1 MSTAPTSQLEPRDLA
16 MAFAT
21 TPHRGAARVCK
32 VGATNFR
39 AFRKIEFQPGRL
51 AAIVGPNASGKT
63 TVLDIFRFLSDSLRF
78 GLHTALERRGGIQA
92 VRHISPTRPR
102 NCSVWIELEYDDGYT
117 ASYKFQLSAEAG
129 GGYRVAAESCSL
141 HHYHTLLARLT
152 LKEGQ
157 VTDQKSSLFGPS
169 FIPQNASI
177 GIEHTALALPVLGLI
192 PELSP
197 VINTIRDLR
206 TYAIIP
212 DKLRDLQDPDEGSEL
227 APDGS
232 NAASVLRHLDGAA
245 RQELMEMLAFVVP
258 GVLSVADVSHGNK
271 LTLTFTQRAAN
282 SKKNTFEALQMSD
295 GTLRLLGILLAV
307 YQADRPG
314 FIAIEEP
321 EATIHVAALDAL
333 IQVLKARADKTQILL
348 TTHSPEVLD
357 AIDVD
362 SIYLVV
368 SRPGYSELVSISESS
383 RRAVHDAL
391 FTPGEL
397 MRSGALETAH

>member
-1 MSTAPTSQLEPRDLA
+1 MSRDVRDLA
-16 MAFAT
+16 MTFAT
-21 TPHRGAARVCK
+21 TPDRGTARVCK
-32 VGATNFR
+32 VGATNFP
-39 AFRKIEFQPGRL
+39 AFRKVELQPSPL
-51 AAIVGPNASGKT
+51 TAIVGPNASGKT
-63 TVLDIFRFLSDSLRF
+63 TVLDIFRFMSDSLRF

-102 NCSVWIELEYDDGYT
+102 NCSVWIELEYDGEYR
-117 ASYKFQLSAEAG
+117 ASYRFQLSAEAG
-129 GGYRVAAESCSL
+129 GSYRVATESCHL
-141 HHYHTLLARLT
+141 YHCQTPLATLV
-152 LKEGQ
+152 LKDGKI
-157 VTDQKSSLFGPS
+157 TDQKSSLFGPN

-177 GIEHTALALPVLGLI
+177 GIEPTALALPVLGLI

-206 TYAIIP
+206 TYSIVP
-212 DKLRDLQDPDEGSEL
+212 DKLRDLQEPDEGSEL

-232 NAASVLRHLDGAA
+232 NAASVLRHLDVTA

-258 GVLSVADVSHGNK
+258 GILGVADVSHGNK

-282 SKKNTFEALQMSD
+282 GKKNTFEALQMSD

-333 IQVLKARADKTQILL
+333 IQVLKARADKIQILL

-362 SIYLVV
+362 SIYLVE
-368 SRPGYSELVSISESS
+368 SKPGYAELVPISESS

-397 MRSGALETAH
+397 MRSGALETAR

>member
-1 MSTAPTSQLEPRDLA
+1 MSIHPESPDRRELA
-16 MAFAT
+16 MTFAT
-21 TPHRGAARVCK
+21 TPHRGAARVCR
-32 VGATNFR
+32 VGAANFR
-39 AFRKIEFQPGRL
+39 AFRKVELRPGRL

-63 TVLDIFRFLSDSLRF
+63 TVLDIFRFLSESLRF
-78 GLHTALERRGGIQA
+78 GLYTALERRGGIQA

-102 NCSVWIELEYDDGYT
+102 NCSIWIDLEYDGDYS
-117 ASYKFQLSAEAG
+117 ASYRFQLSAEAG
-129 GGYRVAAESCSL
+129 GGYRVATESCHL
-141 HHYHTLLARLT
+141 HHRQTSLATLV
-152 LKEGQ
+152 LKDGQ
-157 VTDQKSSLFGPS
+157 VTEQRSSLFGPN
-169 FIPQNASI
+169 FIPANASI
-177 GIEHTALALPVLGLI
+177 GIERSALALPVLGLI

-197 VINTIRDLR
+197 IIDTIRDLR
-206 TYAIIP
+206 TYSIVP

-232 NAASVLRHLDGAA
+232 NAASVLRHLDPTA
-245 RQELMEMLAFVVP
+245 RGELMEMLSFVVP
-258 GVLSVADVSHGNK
+258 GVLGVADVSHGNK

-282 SKKNTFEALQMSD
+282 GKKNTFEALQMSD

-333 IQVLKARADKTQILL
+333 IQVLKARADQTQILL

-357 AIDVD
+357 AIDID
-362 SIYLVV
+362 SIYLVE
-368 SRPGYSELVSISESS
+368 SKPGFSELVSVSESS

-397 MRSGALETAH
+397 MRSGALEPTR